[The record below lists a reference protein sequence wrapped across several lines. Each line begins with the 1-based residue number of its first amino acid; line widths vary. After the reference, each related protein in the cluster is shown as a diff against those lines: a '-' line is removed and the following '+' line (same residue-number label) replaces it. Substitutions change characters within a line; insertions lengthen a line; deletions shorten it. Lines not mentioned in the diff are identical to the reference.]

1 VPDIFKK
8 DPDPETNKITSI
20 QNEQKMLPEPKI
32 TKTTE
37 QIAYPQFEEI
47 NFQQSQ
53 PIEFPQFEESPNASE
68 VLDLLESLEIMRT
81 EEQRLIELKKQI
93 LAKQH
98 DLESK
103 LIKKIET
110 KKIAIANL
118 ISEIPSLQDRCKQLG
133 QALGADIYN

>member
-1 VPDIFKK
+1 MPDIFKK

-20 QNEQKMLPEPKI
+20 QNEPKMLPEP
-32 TKTTE
+32 KTTE
-37 QIAYPQFEEI
+37 QIAYPQFELVD
-47 NFQQSQ
+47 
-53 PIEFPQFEESPNASE
+53 FPKFELIDCPRFEESPKAPT
-68 VLDLLESLEIMRT
+68 VLDLLGSLEKMKT
-81 EEQRLIELKKQI
+81 EEQRLLEIKKQI

-118 ISEIPSLQDRCKQLG
+118 ISEIPNLQDRCKQLG
-133 QALGADIYN
+133 QALEADIYN